1 MDGVE
6 VAPETD
12 VFWPTRSVR
21 LAVELSPGQN
31 RLLSAWCRDTARE
44 LDVPG
49 IARADVLEALL
60 DLLIAD
66 DGATGAVRQRLA
78 RRLRAERPTR

>member
-1 MDGVE
+1 M
-6 VAPETD
+6 
-12 VFWPTRSVR
+12 RSVR

-31 RLLSAWCRDTARE
+31 RRLSAWCTETARE

-78 RRLRAERPTR
+78 CRLRAERPTR

>member
-12 VFWPTRSVR
+12 VFWPMRSVR
-21 LAVELSPGQN
+21 LAVELTPGQN
-31 RLLSAWCRDTARE
+31 RRLSAWCTETARE

-60 DLLIAD
+60 DLLITD
-66 DGATGAVRQRLA
+66 DGATGVVRERLA
-78 RRLRAERPTR
+78 CRLRAERPAR

>member
-1 MDGVE
+1 M
-6 VAPETD
+6 
-12 VFWPTRSVR
+12 RSVR

-31 RLLSAWCRDTARE
+31 RLLSAWRRDTARE